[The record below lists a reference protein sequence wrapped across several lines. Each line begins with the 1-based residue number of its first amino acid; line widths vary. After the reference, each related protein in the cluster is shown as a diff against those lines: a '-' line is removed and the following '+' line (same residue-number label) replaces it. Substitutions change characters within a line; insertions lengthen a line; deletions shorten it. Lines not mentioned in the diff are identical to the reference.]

1 MQRYFTSERANVA
14 LASEN
19 KKLISLLEKERTQ
32 TKRVEE
38 GISYFF
44 YLFIFLS
51 ILQFLRLCSQ
61 FSLLGW
67 LVIVLCKFKNFIVVN
82 CFGFQIYVYLGILA
96 KAYRLLLKRD
106 VI

>member
-38 GISYFF
+38 GISYFI
-44 YLFIFLS
+44 FIHFLS
-51 ILQFLRLCSQ
+51 ILQFFRVCSQ
-61 FSLLGW
+61 FSLLDW
-67 LVIVLCKFKNFIVVN
+67 LVIVLC
-82 CFGFQIYVYLGILA
+82 
-96 KAYRLLLKRD
+96 
-106 VI
+106 